1 GTRVRR
7 TLKEGF
13 MIEAHTLFTE
23 KPFSYKVLKDKT
35 PEIRFRGTLVK
46 TISGK
51 EFNKL
56 ERVIAMDNQP
66 ELQLFLAKV
75 TGTEVSQ

>member
-1 GTRVRR
+1 MV
-7 TLKEGF
+7 
-13 MIEAHTLFTE
+13 EAHTLFTE
-23 KPFSYKVLKDKT
+23 KPFTYKLLKDKT
-35 PEIRFRGTLVK
+35 AEIRFRGTPVK
-46 TISGK
+46 TVSGK

-66 ELQLFLAKV
+66 ELQLFLAKI

>member
-1 GTRVRR
+1 MV
-7 TLKEGF
+7 
-13 MIEAHTLFTE
+13 EAHTLFTE
-23 KPFSYKVLKDKT
+23 KPFSCKVLKDKT
-35 PEIRFRGTLVK
+35 AEIRFRGTPVK